1 VKPSRVRISTSAGDF
16 EALRAGSGPLVLVLH
31 GFPDHPP
38 TSAPFVARLAA
49 AGFDVVAPWLRGYAP
64 SVAHGPYDP
73 AQLAKDVLAIAAAL
87 RADGR
92 AFLVGHDWGAV
103 ATYVACEQSPDRV
116 IAAVTMAVPHPRAFL
131 RSFVRTA
138 QLARSWYM
146 FAFQLPGAL
155 RWTAARD
162 LALVDLLWR
171 RWSPGFALDPA
182 AREELRA
189 CLRASWPAPV
199 VYYRDAAR
207 AARANG
213 GTIGA
218 IAVPT
223 LQLQGARD
231 GCIAPSACAGQA
243 RGFSGPF
250 REEVVPSVGHFLHVE
265 DPDGVAAR
273 VIDWLRQSLADQRG
287 VRA

>member
-1 VKPSRVRISTSAGDF
+1 MSLARARISTSEGEF

-64 SVAHGPYDP
+64 SVARGPYDP

-87 RADGR
+87 RPDGR

-103 ATYVACEQSPDRV
+103 ATYVACDAAPDR
-116 IAAVTMAVPHPRAFL
+116 IPAAVTMAVPHPRAFL
-131 RSFVRTA
+131 RSFLRTA

-146 FAFQLPGAL
+146 LAFQLPGAL

-182 AREELRA
+182 TRDELHA
-189 CLRASWPAPV
+189 CLRASWPAPIQ
-199 VYYRDAAR
+199 YYRDAAR
-207 AARANG
+207 AARTG
-213 GTIGA
+213 PMIGS
-218 IAVPT
+218 IRVPT

-250 REEVVPSVGHFLHVE
+250 RAEIVPGVGHFLPVE
-265 DPDGVAAR
+265 DPDGTAAR
-273 VIDWLRQSLADQRG
+273 VIDWLASPR
-287 VRA
+287 

>member
-1 VKPSRVRISTSAGDF
+1 VNVARVRISTSEGDF
-16 EALRAGSGPLVLVLH
+16 EALRAGSRDRPLVLVLH

-38 TSAPFVARLAA
+38 TFAPLVERVAA
-49 AGFDVVAPWLRGYAP
+49 AGFEVVAPWLRGYAP

-73 AQLAKDVLAIAAAL
+73 ARLASDVLAIAAAL
-87 RADGR
+87 RPDGR

-103 ATYVACEQSPDRV
+103 ATYVACDQAPDRV
-116 IAAVTMAVPHPRAFL
+116 HAAVTMAVPHPRAFL

-146 FAFQLPGAL
+146 LAFQLPGAL

-171 RWSPGFALDPA
+171 RWSPDFTLDA
-182 AREELRA
+182 DARDELRA

-199 VYYRDAAR
+199 AYYRDAAR
-207 AARANG
+207 AARSNPM
-213 GTIGA
+213 IGA
-218 IAVPT
+218 IRVPT

-231 GCIAPSACAGQA
+231 GCIAPSACTGQA

-250 REEVVPSVGHFLHVE
+250 REEVVPDVGHFLHAE

-273 VIDWLRQSLADQRG
+273 VIDWLQR
-287 VRA
+287 APA

>member
-1 VKPSRVRISTSAGDF
+1 VSAPARVRISTSEGDF

-38 TSAPFVARLAA
+38 TFAPVVSRIAA

-64 SVAHGPYDP
+64 SLASGPYDP
-73 AQLAKDVLAIAAAL
+73 AQLARDALAIAAAL
-87 RADGR
+87 RSDGR

-103 ATYVACEQSPDRV
+103 ATYVACDQAPER
-116 IAAVTMAVPHPRAFL
+116 IAAAVTMAVPHPRAFL

-146 FAFQLPGAL
+146 LAFQLPGAL

-171 RWSPGFALDPA
+171 RWSPGFALDRD
-182 AREELRA
+182 AREELHA

-199 VYYRDAAR
+199 LYYRHAAR
-207 AARANG
+207 AARSSPM
-213 GTIGA
+213 IGA
-218 IAVPT
+218 IHVPT

-243 RGFSGPF
+243 RGFAGAF
-250 REEVVPSVGHFLHVE
+250 REEVVPGVGHFLHVE
-265 DPDGVAAR
+265 DPDGTAAR
-273 VIDWLRQSLADQRG
+273 VLSWLASPR
-287 VRA
+287 